1 MAKKVMTRI
10 LLLGTF
16 LLCLVNGV
24 RADGLEYRYEV
35 GAMAGMSSYYGDA
48 NYHIPFKNI
57 NAMGGVLWRYNIN
70 PRMAVKSAF
79 SVAGISGNTAD
90 FENSYPGGNV
100 EFSRALY
107 ELGAQFEYNFWA
119 YGDGTGYKRTHR
131 LVPYA
136 FAGIGVTY
144 APKPAQHVFAA
155 NIPVGLGVKY
165 KVISRLNVGCEL
177 SFRFSTSDK
186 LDVTDKTAPMLNDPY
201 GIKSG
206 WLKNKDSYS
215 FLSIF
220 VTYDLSPKYRKC
232 NN

>member
-1 MAKKVMTRI
+1 MAKKGLTRI
-10 LLLGTF
+10 LRMGAF
-16 LLCLVNGV
+16 LVCLVGGV
-24 RADGLEYRYEV
+24 RAEELEYRYEL

-79 SVAGISGNTAD
+79 SVAGISGSTAD
-90 FENSYPGGNV
+90 FDNRYPGGDV
-100 EFSRALY
+100 EFSRAVY

-119 YGDGTGYKRTHR
+119 YGEGTGYKGTHR

-136 FAGIGVTY
+136 FAGIGLTY
-144 APKPAQHVFAA
+144 APKPTQHVFAA
-155 NIPVGLGVKY
+155 NIPVGLGVKF
-165 KVISRLNVGCEL
+165 KVVSRLNVGCEL
-177 SFRFSTSDK
+177 SFRFTTSDK
-186 LDVTDKTAPMLNDPY
+186 LDVTDRTAPLLNDPY

-206 WLKNKDSYS
+206 FLKNKDSYS
-215 FLSIF
+215 FLSLF

>member
-1 MAKKVMTRI
+1 MAKKGLVRK
-10 LLLGTF
+10 LLLGAF
-16 LLCLVNGV
+16 LMCLVGGV

-57 NAMGGVLWRYNIN
+57 NAMGGVVWRYNIN
-70 PRMAVKSAF
+70 PRMAVKSDF
-79 SVAGISGNTAD
+79 SVAGISGSTSD
-90 FENSYPGGNV
+90 CENRFPGGDV

-119 YGDGTGYKRTHR
+119 YGDGVGYKKTHR

-144 APKPAQHVFAA
+144 ASKPAQHVFAA
-155 NIPVGLGVKY
+155 NIPIGLGVKY

-177 SFRFSTSDK
+177 SFRFTTSDK

>member
-1 MAKKVMTRI
+1 MKNIGLKHIIFMGA
-10 LLLGTF
+10 F
-16 LLCLVNGV
+16 LLCLVDGV

-35 GAMAGMSSYYGDA
+35 GALGGMSGYYGDA
-48 NYHIPFKNI
+48 NYHVPFKNI

-79 SVAGISGNTAD
+79 SVAGISGSTAD
-90 FENSYPGGNV
+90 YDNRFPGGDVN
-100 EFSRALY
+100 FSRALY

-119 YGDGTGYKRTHR
+119 YGDGTGYKATHR
-131 LVPYA
+131 LVPYI
-136 FAGIGVTY
+136 FAGIGVAY
-144 APKPAQHVFAA
+144 APKPARHVFAA
-155 NIPVGLGVKY
+155 NIPAGLGLKY
-165 KVISRLNVGCEL
+165 KVAPRLNVGCEL
-177 SFRFSTSDK
+177 SFRFTTTDK
-186 LDVTDKTAPMLNDPY
+186 LDVTDRTVSILDDPY

-206 WLKNKDSYS
+206 ALKNKDSYS

>member
-1 MAKKVMTRI
+1 MAKKGLVRI
-10 LLLGTF
+10 LLSGAF
-16 LLCLVNGV
+16 LMCLVSGV

-35 GAMAGMSSYYGDA
+35 GAMAGISSYYGDA

-57 NAMGGVLWRYNIN
+57 NAMGGVVWRYNIN
-70 PRMAVKSAF
+70 PRMAVKTDFA
-79 SVAGISGNTAD
+79 VAGISGTTANFD
-90 FENSYPGGNV
+90 NRYPGGDV

-119 YGDGTGYKRTHR
+119 YGDGVGYKKTHR

-144 APKPAQHVFAA
+144 ASKPAQHVFAA

-177 SFRFSTSDK
+177 SFRFTTSDK
-186 LDVTDKTAPMLNDPY
+186 LDVTDKTAPILNDPY

>member
-1 MAKKVMTRI
+1 MAKKGLTRI
-10 LLLGTF
+10 LLMGAF
-16 LLCLVNGV
+16 LVCLVGGV
-24 RADGLEYRYEV
+24 RAEELEYRYELGV
-35 GAMAGMSSYYGDA
+35 MAGMSSYYGDA

-79 SVAGISGNTAD
+79 SVAGISGSTAD
-90 FENSYPGGNV
+90 FDNRYPGGDV
-100 EFSRALY
+100 EFSRAVY

-119 YGDGTGYKRTHR
+119 YGEGTGYKGTHR

-136 FAGIGVTY
+136 FAGIGLTY

-155 NIPVGLGVKY
+155 NIPVGLGVKF
-165 KVISRLNVGCEL
+165 KVVSRLNVGCEL
-177 SFRFSTSDK
+177 SFRFTTSDK
-186 LDVTDKTAPMLNDPY
+186 LDVTDRTAPLLNDPY

-206 WLKNKDSYS
+206 FLKNKDSYS
-215 FLSIF
+215 FLSLF

>member
-1 MAKKVMTRI
+1 MGMTGLVRRMM
-10 LLLGTF
+10 LGAIM
-16 LLCLVNGV
+16 LCFATVV

-35 GAMAGMSSYYGDA
+35 GAMAGISSYYGDA

-57 NAMGGVLWRYNIN
+57 NAMGGVVWRYNIN
-70 PRMAVKSAF
+70 PRMAVKTDFA
-79 SVAGISGNTAD
+79 VAGISGTTANFD
-90 FENSYPGGNV
+90 NRYPGGDV

-119 YGDGTGYKRTHR
+119 YGDGVGYKKTHR

-177 SFRFSTSDK
+177 SFRFTTSDK
-186 LDVTDKTAPMLNDPY
+186 LDVTDKTAPILNDPY

>member
-1 MAKKVMTRI
+1 MTKKGLARV
-10 LLLGTF
+10 LLVGAF
-16 LLCLVNGV
+16 LMCLVGGV
-24 RADGLEYRYEV
+24 RADGLEYRYEL
-35 GAMAGMSSYYGDA
+35 GAMAGVSSYYGDA
-48 NYHIPFKNI
+48 NYHIPLKNI
-57 NAMGGVLWRYNIN
+57 NAMGGVVWRYNIN

-90 FENSYPGGNV
+90 GENSYPGGDV
-100 EFSRALY
+100 HFRRTLY
-107 ELGAQFEYNFWA
+107 ELGAQFEYNFFA
-119 YGDGTGYKRTHR
+119 YGDGIGYKKTHR
-131 LVPYA
+131 VAPYI

-144 APKPAQHVFAA
+144 APAPAQHVFAA
-155 NIPVGLGVKY
+155 NRPVGLGVKC
-165 KVISRLNVGCEL
+165 KVMPRLNVGCEM

-186 LDVTDKTAPMLNDPY
+186 LDVADRTAPMLDDPY

-206 WLKNKDSYS
+206 LLKNKDSYS